1 MLQEL
6 QIKILK
12 MEEEN
17 EEIMDEDGDN
27 VESLEGSEQSEEGSV
42 SQDGSPPND

>member
-27 VESLEGSEQSEEGSV
+27 VESLEGSE
-42 SQDGSPPND
+42 